1 MKAGR
6 NDPCPCGSG
15 AKFKHC
21 CGAPLETRF
30 AAARPDPQQIAAL
43 VGLVEQGHLAE
54 AEAQAQVLVRTQPA
68 AGIFWKILSVALL
81 RQEKD
86 ALPAL
91 HQAAELL
98 PRHLGYLRQQSE
110 AGRYLAAGPVLD
122 EGEFAGVL
130 LIRAS
135 SLANAQALVQAD
147 PAVEAG
153 RLTVQVVPVL
163 LPSLDGVR
171 AAY

>member
-1 MKAGR
+1 MTEERHPREIGR
-6 NDPCPCGSG
+6 RDVPKNLKPYFMGLMRRGPRWNEIEG
-15 AKFKHC
+15 
-21 CGAPLETRF
+21 PE
-30 AAARPDPQQIAAL
+30 AAA
-43 VGLVEQGHLAE
+43 
-54 AEAQAQVLVRTQPA
+54 
-68 AGIFWKILSVALL
+68 
-81 RQEKD
+81 
-86 ALPAL
+86 
-91 HQAAELL
+91 LL

-163 LPSLDGVR
+163 LPSLDEVR
-171 AAY
+171 AVY